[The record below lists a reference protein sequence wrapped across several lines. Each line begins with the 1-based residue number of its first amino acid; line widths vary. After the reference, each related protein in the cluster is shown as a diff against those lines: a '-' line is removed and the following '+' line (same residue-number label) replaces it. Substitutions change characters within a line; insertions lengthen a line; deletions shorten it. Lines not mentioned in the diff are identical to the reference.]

1 MLGANKM
8 KTYRN
13 ISAATAGIVHE
24 LLEEGIEIVVRGN
37 ATRELLARHTR
48 LERPLER
55 YLFLPRRNNDI
66 VAQFAETMW
75 VLAGRDDVA
84 WLERYLPRAP
94 DFSDDGKVWRG
105 AYGPRLRRWGAV
117 DQIDEV
123 RKILSADRSSRQ
135 AVMNLFDPGRD
146 FAASKDIPCNNWLGW
161 IIREERLHVHVAL
174 RSNDAWWGFSGA
186 NSFEWSV
193 LQEMMAFWLEA
204 DVGNANY
211 FAMSLHLYE
220 RHFDRG
226 TRMVSAAH
234 GVSPYDHG
242 VGRAAFGTP
251 WARFHQ
257 AVAQWFEIE
266 ARIAADPTGSIGSY
280 GGVGDPLL
288 DSALTLIH
296 VRWAHERWGP
306 ARLAEEFARLP
317 ACDYVAALYQ
327 QFGRLHPEILQ
338 DIPQQP
344 IARFFDA
351 VRSRAEPS
359 ATSLTAAIKRLHAE
373 KDRAYGAAWKRRG
386 ELVSILPN
394 IARKADRLETMMAT
408 GATLAGETA
417 LDTVV
422 DLLVYALKYRL
433 WLAERLAP
441 GALLSPGAATPLSD
455 HDANFDAI
463 LDDVDLAPTGRG
475 LDTVV
480 EDIVA
485 AFQRC
490 WQRAEAGAAPAE
502 KLELARELARHAAE
516 ALALLADCDKEALS
530 SFLHVRPAA

>member
-1 MLGANKM
+1 M

-13 ISAATAGIVHE
+13 ISIATVGIVDE
-24 LLEEGIEIVVRGN
+24 LLEQGAEVVVRGN
-37 ATRELLARHTR
+37 ATREFLARHTR
-48 LERPLER
+48 IERPLER

-94 DFSDDGKVWRG
+94 EFSDDGKVWHG
-105 AYGPRLRRWGAV
+105 AYGPRLRRWGAI

-135 AVMNLFDPGRD
+135 AVMSLFDPGRD
-146 FAASKDIPCNNWLGW
+146 FTASKDIPCNNWLGW
-161 IIREERLHVHVAL
+161 IIREDRLHLHVAL

-186 NSFEWSV
+186 NSFEWSI
-193 LQEMMAFWLEA
+193 LHEMMAFWLGA
-204 DVGNANY
+204 DAGSADY
-211 FAMSLHLYE
+211 FAMSLHLYD

-226 TRMVSAAH
+226 GRMVSAAH

-242 VGRAAFGTP
+242 VGRAAFATP
-251 WARFHQ
+251 WPRFDRSLAR
-257 AVAQWFEIE
+257 WFELE
-266 ARIAADPTGSIGSY
+266 ARIASDPSGAIGSY
-280 GGVGDPLL
+280 GCVGDPLL
-288 DSALTLIH
+288 DSALTLVH
-296 VRWAHERWGP
+296 VRWAHRAWGP
-306 ARLAEEFARLP
+306 ARLAQELAALP
-317 ACDYVAALYQ
+317 PCDYVAALYQ
-327 QFGRLHPEILQ
+327 QFGRLYPEILD

-351 VRSRAEPS
+351 IRNRAEPS
-359 ATSLTAAIKRLHAE
+359 ATNLTAAIKRLHAE
-373 KDRAYGAAWKRRG
+373 KDRAYGGAWKRRG

-417 LDTVV
+417 LDTLV
-422 DLLVYALKYRL
+422 DLLVYAHKYRL

-463 LDDVDLAPTGRG
+463 LDVVDLAPTGRR
-475 LDTVV
+475 LKTVV

-490 WQRAEAGAAPAE
+490 WRRAEAGAAPAE
-502 KLELARELARHAAE
+502 RLELAGELARHAAE
-516 ALALLADCDKEALS
+516 ALALLAECDKEALS
-530 SFLHVRPAA
+530 NFLRVRSAA